1 MTTIPYSSAAFP
13 QFSVPR
19 CASAP
24 KASCLNSASLPDL
37 RKSVNHLSR
46 LCMTG
51 FLDRDGSF
59 YAASEQ
65 FPIYGADNRVQIS
78 RLGEVVIHFHA
89 DATHC
94 AFKSRIPRQQDCHG
108 IGIGFSHGLDDRES
122 ITFPVNIDIREQHIE
137 AVSLYRR
144 ECLRNIGCDL
154 HVKSALLQKRRKRQ
168 TNARFIIHEEK
179 LVAALS
185 LCGNS
190 S

>member
-24 KASCLNSASLPDL
+24 KATCLNSASLPDL

-78 RLGEVVIHFHA
+78 RLREIIINFDT
-89 DATHC
+89 DAMNC
-94 AFKSRIPRQQDCHG
+94 GVKSGVGRQEDCRG
-108 IGIGFSHGLDDRES
+108 IWIVFPHGLYNCES
-122 ITFPVNIDIREQHIE
+122 VDFTVNIDVRQQNIK
-137 AVSLYRR
+137 ALTFYRCER
-144 ECLRNIGCDL
+144 LRYICRDL
-154 HVKSALLQKRRKRQ
+154 HLKSALLKNRQQRQ
-168 TNARFIIHEEK
+168 TDHAF
-179 LVAALS
+179 S
-185 LCGNS
+185 
-190 S
+190 